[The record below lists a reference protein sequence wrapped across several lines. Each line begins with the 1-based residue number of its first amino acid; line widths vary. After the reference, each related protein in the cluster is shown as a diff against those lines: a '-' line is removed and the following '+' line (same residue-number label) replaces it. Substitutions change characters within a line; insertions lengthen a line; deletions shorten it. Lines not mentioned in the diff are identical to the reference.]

1 MVKLII
7 KNKLY
12 DLTDYLEKHPGGEE
26 IITDL
31 ENKKNATHTDAT
43 NDFYDIGHSDEAI
56 ELLKKYF
63 VKDIEKTN
71 NIKDIEK
78 TDKYSKK
85 KYFNNKCFNCLNCLI
100 NCLTTRYSNIMSFI
114 TKDK

>member
-100 NCLTTRYSNIMSFI
+100 NCLTTQYNDRMSFI
-114 TKDK
+114 KKDK